1 MQREIERVGA
11 VTEQTLFD
19 LIHAASKS
27 MRNRRDGN
35 PIANHDRTAAAVPAI
50 SIRWNQDRAGLL
62 KANFHAA
69 VCLERMSNIVQNGK
83 NRAE

>member
-1 MQREIERVGA
+1 MQLEIDRVGA
-11 VTEQTLFD
+11 VTEQSLFD

-27 MRNRRDGN
+27 QRNRPDGN
-35 PIANHDRTAAAVPAI
+35 AIANHDRTAATAPAI
-50 SIRWNQDRAGLL
+50 SIRWDQDRAGLL

-69 VCLERMSNIVQNGK
+69 VCLERMSNVVQNGK